1 MKRLMMY
8 LKDYKKE
15 SILAP
20 LFKLLEA
27 FFELMV
33 PLVMA
38 NIIDY
43 GISNRNMGYI
53 GKMGLVL
60 LLLGVVGLASS
71 ITAQFFAAK
80 AAVGVSTKL
89 RQALFDHIEDLSFTD
104 IDKAGTSTMI
114 TRMTSDVNQ
123 VQSGIN
129 MTLRLFLRSPI
140 IVFGAMIMAFTIDV
154 KCALIFVVAIPLLSI
169 VVFGI
174 IHNPYVQKGA
184 VQAGSGIG
192 HHQRES
198 DRCPCHPCIPSGSE
212 GRRAIP
218 GEQ

>member
-53 GKMGLVL
+53 GKMGLLL

-140 IVFGAMIMAFTIDV
+140 IVFGIRYYF
-154 KCALIFVVAIPLLSI
+154 
-169 VVFGI
+169 

-198 DRCPCHPCIPSGSE
+198 DRCPCHSCIPSGSE